1 MTDNVLTLLTT
12 ASEGSWLTGLL
23 AQEDQCTQRAGSQQP
38 VPAQNTCGNPVQ
50 NKKKLSGQRRLH
62 MCFPLTPKEHPKR
75 ALVSKTILPLSF
87 NLRTKLPAMP
97 HFAVARL
104 CLALHE
110 PGLALAN
117 PQKRPPAA
125 RCNNRA
131 ATIKMDRRFLF

>member
-1 MTDNVLTLLTT
+1 MHTACRLPTT
-12 ASEGSWLTGLL
+12 SSGPKHMRQPSPK
-23 AQEDQCTQRAGSQQP
+23 QEETFGAAATP
-38 VPAQNTCGNPVQ
+38 LV
-50 NKKKLSGQRRLH
+50 

-97 HFAVARL
+97 HFTVARL